1 MLQTITVV
9 NYGRSSIRRNSFWM
23 KKPLSFVFAVAES
36 FASKL
41 FYNCG
46 HIIQFHWQ
54 QSLESQNG
62 NSIFFL
68 KNFKISSFV

>member
-1 MLQTITVV
+1 
-9 NYGRSSIRRNSFWM
+9 M
-23 KKPLSFVFAVAES
+23 KKPLSFVFAAAES
-36 FASKL
+36 FACKL

-46 HIIQFHWQ
+46 HIIKFHWQ

-68 KNFKISSFV
+68 KIFEILSFVGIMLLHFFVK